1 MRWDEETYG
10 LLENKSGYKIIAH
23 YLDDS
28 LFGGEK
34 DSDECE
40 KWMYLFDENCCE
52 FVFSLAIK

>member
-1 MRWDEETYG
+1 MEMDILLTRRLAD
-10 LLENKSGYKIIAH
+10 LENKSVYKIIAH

-40 KWMYLFDENCCE
+40 KMDVPL
-52 FVFSLAIK
+52 

>member
-1 MRWDEETYG
+1 V
-10 LLENKSGYKIIAH
+10 YKIIAH

-40 KWMYLFDENCCE
+40 KMDVPL
-52 FVFSLAIK
+52 